1 MTSSR
6 GEVSQTS
13 IAQFAHRFQ
22 ISTED
27 LRRQLSRDNH
37 DLWSQVD
44 AKLDKG
50 FAEVHALHSN
60 TVQHTAT
67 HCNTLQFRHC
77 NTHPTYCNTQYECGL
92 KWMLDWIR
100 ALLRR
105 TRCIATHNTLQHTA
119 THCNTLQHRHSY
131 TLQHTAIHSGFAN
144 VCKMHP
150 QIDKTMLGEF
160 VYTYMLGE
168 MCMYIRL
175 FQYFRTHTYV
185 CACFSLLN

>member
-1 MTSSR
+1 
-6 GEVSQTS
+6 VSQTS

-119 THCNTLQHRHSY
+119 THCNTLQHTATQAQLHTSAHCN
-131 TLQHTAIHSGFAN
+131 TLGL
-144 VCKMHP
+144 C
-150 QIDKTMLGEF
+150 
-160 VYTYMLGE
+160 
-168 MCMYIRL
+168 
-175 FQYFRTHTYV
+175 
-185 CACFSLLN
+185 